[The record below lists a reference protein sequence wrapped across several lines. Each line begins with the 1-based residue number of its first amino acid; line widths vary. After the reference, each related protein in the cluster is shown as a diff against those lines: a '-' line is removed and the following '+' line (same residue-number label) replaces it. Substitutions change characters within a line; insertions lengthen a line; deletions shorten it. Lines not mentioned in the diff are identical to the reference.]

1 MGTRSRVAV
10 MHGDVCKSVYCH
22 YDGYLDYAG
31 RILLAHYDST
41 LANQLVARGDN
52 SGVKE
57 TLEAMNFYEDREA
70 EGEDVSEFLR
80 STPWDVAHSFDE
92 FLEQVY
98 DCGGEYYYV
107 MKDGVWY
114 AGCVYETEGLI
125 KNGLTALKD
134 AITVIGEPEAE
145 EAQVAEVLFK

>member
-1 MGTRSRVAV
+1 MGTRSLVAV

-22 YDGYLDYAG
+22 YDGYLDYTG

-41 LANQLVARGDN
+41 AANALIARGDN

-57 TLEAMNFYEDREA
+57 TLEEMNFYADRGE
-70 EGEDVSEFLR
+70 EDVS
-80 STPWDVAHSFDE
+80 WQVAHSFDE
-92 FLEQVY
+92 FLEQVNN
-98 DCGGEYYYV
+98 CHGEYYYV

-114 AGCVYETEGLI
+114 AGCVYETEGLV
-125 KNGLTALKD
+125 KNGLVALKD

>member
-31 RILLAHYDST
+31 RILQAHYDST
-41 LANQLVARGDN
+41 LANALIARGDN
-52 SGVKE
+52 SGIKE
-57 TLEAMNFYEDREA
+57 TLEDMNFYSDRGE
-70 EGEDVSEFLR
+70 EDVS
-80 STPWDVAHSFDE
+80 WQVAHTFEE
-92 FLEQVY
+92 FLEQVNN
-98 DCGGEYYYV
+98 CHGEYYYV

-114 AGCVYETEGLI
+114 AGAVYDTEGLV
-125 KNGLTALKD
+125 KNGLVALKD

-145 EAQVAEVLFK
+145 EAQIAEVLFK